1 MDTSAIILA
10 AGAGTRMK
18 SAKPKVAH
26 EIMEKPLVSYV
37 IDAAHKAGVSDLV
50 AVLGHGRDVVAP
62 LVEGDCRVVVQE
74 QQRGTADAVN
84 SCRELFEG
92 HEGCVW
98 VWCGKGAVF
107 LTDADDLTIIAGSE
121 SGFTRV
127 SFIDEDGT
135 EMTGYVIDPESPPN
149 ELGRISLSGDG
160 PFNYEDVGMSI
171 RQALRAG
178 ELDYDG
184 ALYLWKVGTNTVFAV
199 KPDAYTLID
208 GTQVSFTDDGS
219 QLCFCRILDTDIS
232 E

>member
-1 MDTSAIILA
+1 M
-10 AGAGTRMK
+10 
-18 SAKPKVAH
+18 
-26 EIMEKPLVSYV
+26 
-37 IDAAHKAGVSDLV
+37 AAHSRGRSRRSSKRSYAAYIIITAVVLF
-50 AVLGHGRDVVAP
+50 AVLIVVLIYTSRIAP
-62 LVEGDCRVVVQE
+62 VCKLNVKGLSADSP
-74 QQRGTADAVN
+74 ADAQAL
-84 SCRELFEG
+84 CRADYAKFKKASEG

-107 LTDADDLTIIAGSE
+107 LTNADDLTIIAGSE
-121 SGFTRV
+121 SGFTHV

-135 EMTGYVIDPESPPN
+135 EMTDYVIDPESPPN